1 MTYQLT
7 TELVGEKIPGPSF
20 EQVAHKSP
28 RSEAPTSSQQ
38 DSKDT
43 EENEDDGSSNMMWFS
58 MGAVLLVLVVGATIA
73 LTRK

>member
-1 MTYQLT
+1 M
-7 TELVGEKIPGPSF
+7 VGKKIPGPSF

-38 DSKDT
+38 NPKTT
-43 EENEDDGSSNMMWFS
+43 EENEDDGSSKMMWFS
-58 MGAVLLVLVVGATIA
+58 MGTVLLVLVIGATIA